1 MVDLIAEYEQHL
13 KDLRRSVS
21 TMDLY
26 LGVLRRMDRELPCG
40 LAAAYREEMHAWIF
54 DTQRSKATYESYVMI
69 VQGFTRWASDPKR
82 DYRLD
87 HDEAAELPHVKRS
100 AGRPKPIA
108 VDTLKRILAEAPQ
121 PWRLMYSLGGLAGL
135 RCIEMARLQR
145 DDVDE
150 EEMRVYGKGDKRRAV
165 PTHPDIWRQ
174 VAGLRPGPLAID
186 ERGEPM
192 NRRQLSARGRLRL
205 HRMGYPY
212 SMHQLRHAFATHV
225 HETSG
230 FDIRLV
236 QELLG
241 HSGVNTTQRY
251 IEVSRQRKVAAVR
264 SLGGAAASAR

>member
-1 MVDLIAEYEQHL
+1 MVDLIDDYEQHL
-13 KDLRRSVS
+13 KDLRRSES
-21 TMDLY
+21 TLDTY

-40 LAAAYREEMHAWIF
+40 LVSAYREELQAWIF
-54 DTQRSKATYESYVMI
+54 DTARSESTYQLYATI
-69 VQGFTRWASDPKR
+69 VQGFTRWATDPKR
-82 DYRLD
+82 EHRLD

-100 AGRPKPIA
+100 ISRPKPIPA
-108 VDTLKRILAEAPQ
+108 EILARILAEATPL
-121 PWRLMYSLGGLAGL
+121 WRLMYSLGGLGGL
-135 RCIEMARLQR
+135 RCIEIERLHR
-145 DDVDE
+145 EHVDE
-150 EEMRVYGKGDKRRAV
+150 DDMQIYGKGGKRRTV

-174 VAGLRPGPLAID
+174 VSGLPRGILAID

-192 NRRQLSARGRLRL
+192 GRRQISSRGRMRL

-241 HSGVNTTQRY
+241 HAGVNTTQRY
-251 IEVSRQRKVAAVR
+251 VEVSRDRKTAAVR
-264 SLGGAAASAR
+264 GLGTAA